1 MERETNDATC
11 CHSPGDLSL
20 PKSVCLEFRSAA
32 AGTACGKGGQSVH
45 LSPAPVK
52 AGCPLISGGMR
63 GRLGGRWDRGVDRED
78 GAAMH
83 IVEVDT
89 DTHSLQRK
97 DVMPAG

>member
-1 MERETNDATC
+1 M
-11 CHSPGDLSL
+11 
-20 PKSVCLEFRSAA
+20 
-32 AGTACGKGGQSVH
+32 
-45 LSPAPVK
+45 K